1 MKQWAFD
8 GSWQSTLVSIRTTM
22 EGLAKIGPFVRIC
35 QLIGFIPFRM
45 EIDPQTKTFRR
56 FTFSMR
62 DPLTWWFIV
71 LKIFAL
77 GALCFSLYAILFSSP
92 IDPMPNDEAVKF
104 VSSVCQPIITIAS
117 MFIEQFFM
125 IRYSNLGNAI
135 EFIKKADET
144 LESVSNIE
152 RRKDSVISR
161 TIVGVLFTLCLVM
174 IRQIY
179 YRFKLHSLIHFM

>member
-1 MKQWAFD
+1 
-8 GSWQSTLVSIRTTM
+8 M
-22 EGLAKIGPFVRIC
+22 EGLAKIGPFVQIC

-77 GALCFSLYAILFSSP
+77 GALSFSLYTTLFSSP
-92 IDPMPNDEAVKF
+92 IDPMLKDEAVSLKEISF
-104 VSSVCQPIITIAS
+104 VCQTIIAIA
-117 MFIEQFFM
+117 FDFTLQFVM

-144 LESVSNIE
+144 LESVSNVE

-174 IRQIY
+174 IR
-179 YRFKLHSLIHFM
+179 